1 MFILMQSFHW
11 IILLSLTGLLI
22 LTGYSLLIEHEK
34 DKILRAV
41 VPGMILLGVLIL
53 PLISTALLHRHIILM
68 ASDLVILLVISV
80 FLLPIGKV
88 KPFIMPEGIQRIDER
103 DVMFSRASFH
113 EDEERYADYY
123 QRNPEKQ
130 PIDDLIRSLP
140 GLCNPLTPT
149 YNPIATA
156 VTEGNFQY
164 LYDISQYVEGEK
176 TTTPPRTVDS
186 SEASS
191 LIKEISKYFGAVL
204 VGITELKPYHLYS
217 HRGRRPE
224 SYGTEV
230 HLNHKY
236 AIAFAVEM
244 DYTMVKNAPKAPT
257 VVESSQQYIAAAT
270 IGMQLSY
277 FIRRYGFEA
286 RNHMDG
292 NYLVVA
298 PLVAADAGLGEIGRM
313 GILMTERFGPRVRLG
328 VVTTDMPLQPDK
340 PLSLG
345 LEQFCLYCEKCSREC
360 PSQSIPHGPKSNLN
374 GVTRWQINQETCY
387 TYWSKIGTDC
397 AVCMNSCPY
406 SKPDTLL
413 HKLVRFSLRQS
424 EISRRLF
431 PLLDDYL
438 YGKKPYRNLKPKWLK

>member
-1 MFILMQSFHW
+1 MFLLLEGFNLIL
-11 IILLSLTGLLI
+11 ILFFTGLLI
-22 LTGYSLLIEHEK
+22 LTGYSLYIEHEK
-34 DKILRAV
+34 DKIPRAV
-41 VPGMILLGVLIL
+41 APGIILLGVLIL
-53 PLISTALLHRHIILM
+53 PLINTSMPQRYIISI
-68 ASDLVILLVISV
+68 ACDLIILLVISV
-80 FLLPIGKV
+80 FLLPIGKAEPSV
-88 KPFIMPEGIQRIDER
+88 MPESINRIDER
-103 DVMFSRASFH
+103 DVMFSRASYR
-113 EDEERYADYY
+113 EEEERYADYY

-130 PIDDLIRSLP
+130 PVDDFIRSLP
-140 GLCNPLTPT
+140 GLCSPLTPT
-149 YNPIATA
+149 YNPIAA
-156 VTEGNFQY
+156 AITEGNFQY
-164 LYDISQYVEGEK
+164 LNDISQYVEGAK
-176 TTTPPRTVDS
+176 TTTTPMTVDP
-186 SEASS
+186 SEVSNM
-191 LIKEISKYFGAVL
+191 IKEISKYFGAVL
-204 VGITELKPYHLYS
+204 VGITELKPYHLYT
-217 HRGRRPE
+217 HRGRRAE

-230 HLNHKY
+230 HLSHRY

-244 DYTMVKNAPKAPT
+244 NYEMVKNAPKAPT

-277 FIRRYGFEA
+277 FIRHYGFDA

-313 GILMTERFGPRVRLG
+313 GILMTERYGPRVRLG
-328 VVTTDMPLQPDK
+328 VVTTDMPLQQDK

-360 PSQSIPHGPKSNLN
+360 PSKSIPHGPKSNIN

-424 EISRRLF
+424 KISRRLL
-431 PLLDDYL
+431 PSMDDYL
-438 YGKKPYRNLKPKWLK
+438 YGKKSYKGLKPKWIK